1 VSTIHYF
8 FEEQPHAVIY
18 ITGSTPSGTRLYRIA
33 ISKYLPVFEEK
44 FNILGELKE
53 GWERFDSSKEYEGF
67 FIKLK

>member
-1 VSTIHYF
+1 MQSFTLQEVSRQGQDFT
-8 FEEQPHAVIY
+8 E
-18 ITGSTPSGTRLYRIA
+18 IA